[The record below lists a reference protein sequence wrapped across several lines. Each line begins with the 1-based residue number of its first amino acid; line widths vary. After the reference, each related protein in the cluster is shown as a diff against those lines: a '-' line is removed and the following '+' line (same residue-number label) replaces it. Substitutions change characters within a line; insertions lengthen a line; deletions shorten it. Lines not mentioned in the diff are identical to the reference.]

1 MTKHL
6 DPEAV
11 RRLEA
16 GGQFHLVEHA
26 RTLGPEAA
34 AAFLKDVAA
43 HPWEELGTAL
53 ADPVLRPPQ
62 ALTHRRQE
70 AEGGIRGRLARQGE
84 ALIAGGRVATLLLA
98 GGQGSRLGFDGP
110 KGELVLGP
118 GDDRSLY
125 AIQAERVG
133 AASRRAGRPVPL
145 IVLVS
150 EATEA
155 ATRAAFE
162 RGRAA
167 WGLVEGQVRFLCQ
180 RRLPAFD
187 ADGRA
192 LLEAPGRLA
201 LAPDG
206 HGGALGALVR
216 SGLLDELAQRGVDVL
231 TTYQVDNPLA
241 LPLDPVMLGWM
252 VERHAQVVGK
262 AVKRLPGEKVGV
274 YARTVR
280 GNHLIVEYSEFPD
293 GGMPE
298 SLTMGSIALHGY
310 GVQWLKGLFDGGYA
324 LPYHRAFK
332 TVPHLGED
340 GAVVRP
346 ESPNAYKL
354 EQFIFDVIPEAERV
368 EVHEVARAR
377 EFAPVKNAAGADSPE
392 TARVL
397 VAAEV
402 ARWYAAAGR
411 PPPEPLAL
419 SPLDMERAAGN

>member
-1 MTKHL
+1 M
-6 DPEAV
+6 
-11 RRLEA
+11 
-16 GGQFHLVEHA
+16 
-26 RTLGPEAA
+26 
-34 AAFLKDVAA
+34 
-43 HPWEELGTAL
+43 
-53 ADPVLRPPQ
+53 
-62 ALTHRRQE
+62 
-70 AEGGIRGRLARQGE
+70 
-84 ALIAGGRVATLLLA
+84 ATLLLA

-110 KGELVLGP
+110 KGKFVLGP

-180 RRLPAFD
+180 RRLPALD

-201 LAPDG
+201 MAPDG

-252 VERHAQVVGK
+252 VERHAQVIGK
-262 AVKRLPGEKVGV
+262 AVKRLPGREGGRVRAHGPGKPPHRGV
-274 YARTVR
+274 QRVPRRRHAGVPHDGLHRAARLRRPVAQGALRRRLCAAVPPRLQEGAVPGRGRRRRPAGVARTPT
-280 GNHLIVEYSEFPD
+280 S
-293 GGMPE
+293 
-298 SLTMGSIALHGY
+298 SSSSSST
-310 GVQWLKGLFDGGYA
+310 
-324 LPYHRAFK
+324 
-332 TVPHLGED
+332 
-340 GAVVRP
+340 
-346 ESPNAYKL
+346 
-354 EQFIFDVIPEAERV
+354 
-368 EVHEVARAR
+368 
-377 EFAPVKNAAGADSPE
+377 
-392 TARVL
+392 
-397 VAAEV
+397 
-402 ARWYAAAGR
+402 
-411 PPPEPLAL
+411 
-419 SPLDMERAAGN
+419 